1 MKEYDFEEYYE
12 LGERLT
18 VKGVTVEV
26 VKDVCVCN
34 DCYLGGLKGVFCS
47 LHCSVGE
54 RKDSESVCFRLV
66 DMAKKEVPMS
76 AEYPEYD
83 PNKEYKLYERFQ
95 HNGVVAECRKCSS
108 PLLCRYC
115 VLYPCNGAS
124 IKACKCMASSRED
137 KTSVYY
143 KVLTDVRP

>member
-1 MKEYDFEEYYE
+1 MKEYDCGEYYE
-12 LGERLT
+12 IGERLT

-26 VKDVCVCN
+26 VRDVRVCKE
-34 DCYLGGLKGVFCS
+34 CYLGDLMDVFCS

-54 RKDSESVCFRLV
+54 RKDGELVCFRLV
-66 DMAKKEVPMS
+66 DIAKKNT
-76 AEYPEYD
+76 PEYEPFNPD
-83 PNKEYKLYERFQ
+83 KEYQLYERFQ

-108 PLLCRYC
+108 PLLCHYC

-124 IKACKCMASSRED
+124 IKACKCMAASRED